1 MEPRLLWTARTK
13 TRDSWRPSIRWA
25 TTSAHE
31 FAKILVGKKF
41 QISRRCGGATGGDR
55 STARYLRW
63 ASGLRPR
70 HLQRSPT
77 AKKSTVEPTHP
88 RGAGGRNYQ
97 WLTPIDYVKNTLS
110 FLKRSFLLHNWR
122 KPCGAYI
129 PTESRKAGSTEA
141 RGGRETEKDNEN
153 VSCKN
158 NTGEWTPME
167 AHLAPLSPLWMY

>member
-1 MEPRLLWTARTK
+1 MSKHKCPRICKNSSGEEISNFPPLRRRHW
-13 TRDSWRPSIRWA
+13 WRPQRP
-25 TTSAHE
+25 H
-31 FAKILVGKKF
+31 
-41 QISRRCGGATGGDR
+41 
-55 STARYLRW
+55 YLRG
-63 ASGLRPR
+63 ASGPRPR

-97 WLTPIDYVKNTLS
+97 WLTPIDYVKITLS

-129 PTESRKAGSTEA
+129 PTESRKAGSTET

-153 VSCKN
+153 VSHQTTPENGHSCK
-158 NTGEWTPME
+158 
-167 AHLAPLSPLWMY
+167 HI